1 MTQSPRIQS
10 LRRHRGFTL
19 VELLIVMA
27 IMVTLFGIVVSG
39 LQPSRGDGDIR
50 RGAQQLASML
60 LASQSLSLGSPTGA
74 AVIIA
79 SDGPTGEMFS
89 QARRYPYIEGTVD
102 VASQQASD
110 VFRVR
115 LSVDNEETASLIH
128 GYRIRFLDRV
138 GGTDGPPSTWFGF
151 ENKPIVRSQC
161 HAAELNPDGTCQ
173 ACREACEVYAQASP
187 ESTVSLRTENGQTSQ
202 NTVWPTAS
210 GVLAYQTA
218 RYPIPAGLSQRFP
231 KGVVIDLRH
240 SGYGD
245 PTAQHWGSLANRG
258 AIGVGFDTVGA
269 MDAVMQNVLPTNS
282 QARDIQPL
290 APHEPIYFF
299 VTLGR
304 DVSDPT
310 VNALANPKA
319 VWVVVQPRSGRVT
332 ISPNVPQTDQAV
344 VANPLGAL
352 RAARDKARRG
362 VGLGG

>member
-1 MTQSPRIQS
+1 MTQLSGPRCRA
-10 LRRHRGFTL
+10 LPGFTL
-19 VELLIVMA
+19 VELLVVMA
-27 IMVTLFGIVVSG
+27 IMVALFGIVVSG

-79 SDGPTGEMFS
+79 SDGLSGEVFS

-102 VASQQASD
+102 AASQQAPD
-110 VFRVR
+110 VFRVQ
-115 LSVDNEETASLIH
+115 LSVENDENSSLIH
-128 GYRIRFLDRV
+128 GYRIRFLDRAA
-138 GGTDGPPSTWFGF
+138 GTDGPPSTWFGF
-151 ENKPIVRSQC
+151 ENKPVVRSHC
-161 HAAELNPDGTCQ
+161 HSSELNPDGTCL
-173 ACREACEVYAQASP
+173 ACGKACEVYVQASP
-187 ESTVSLRTENGQTSQ
+187 YSTVSLRKENGQTSQ

-218 RYPIPAGLSQRFP
+218 RYPIPAGLSQRLP

-245 PTAQHWGSLANRG
+245 PMVEHWGSLANRG
-258 AIGVGFDTVGA
+258 AIGVGFDTVGS

-290 APHEPIYFF
+290 APHEPIFFF

-304 DVSDPT
+304 DVADPT

-332 ISPNVPQTDQAV
+332 ISPNTPQTNEAV
-344 VANPLGAL
+344 AANPLGAL
-352 RAARDKARRG
+352 RAARQKARRG
-362 VGLGG
+362 IGLGG